1 MPATNESSARI
12 EALEQRVA
20 TAESELAGA
29 RRQLGEA
36 QQLARVGSWEWDIRR
51 NVVWWSDELYRIYG
65 LEPRSILPTY
75 DEFLTRVHPND
86 RESVDE
92 RNRRAFADHAPFE
105 DVKRVV
111 RADGPEILMRTQGE
125 VVCDEAGAPIR
136 MVGICEDVTDR
147 ERARDAEAKLAAA
160 GALRKHAM
168 EINDEIIQR
177 LVLAGVHLQRGAA
190 TDAAAAVDQAR
201 RCAQQIVD
209 DLLDAPAEPR
219 PGELRREAGI
229 G

>member
-12 EALEQRVA
+12 EALEQRLA
-20 TAESELAGA
+20 TVEAELTGA

-36 QQLARVGSWEWDIRR
+36 QQLARVGSWEWDIPQ

-75 DEFLTRVHPND
+75 DEFLTRVHPED

-92 RNRRAFADHAPFE
+92 RNRRAFADHEPFE

-125 VVCDEAGAPIR
+125 VVCDAAGAPIR

-147 ERARDAEAKLAAA
+147 ERARGAEAKLAAA
-160 GALRKHAM
+160 GALRQRAR

-177 LVLAGVHLQRGAA
+177 LVLAGVHLQRGTAA
-190 TDAAAAVDQAR
+190 DAAAAVDQAR

-209 DLLDAPAEPR
+209 DLLDTPAEPR
-219 PGELRREAGI
+219 PGDLRREAGI